1 MCDMLDEVCGYLN
14 NWFPAP
20 GGVHAGSYT
29 VTDGKLTLPFLAEG
43 QYYRIIG
50 SVFNDGIYKYGDT
63 DAPDLTDE
71 TFYGAVWALAIPPA
85 VISIAAEIIKWN
97 ADNAATLASPYQSE
111 SFGGYSYTKATAG
124 GSGTQQALTWRNV
137 YAAKLA
143 RWRKL

>member
-1 MCDMLDEVCGYLN
+1 MHDMLDEVCGYLN
-14 NWFPAP
+14 NWFLAP

-29 VTDGKLTLPFLAEG
+29 VMDGKLTLPFLAEG

-50 SVFNDGIYKYGDT
+50 SVFSDGIHRAGDT
-63 DAPDLTDE
+63 DDVLPPE
-71 TFYGAVWALAIPPA
+71 SFRGAVWALAIPPA
-85 VISIAAEIIKWN
+85 VIKIAEEIKAWE
-97 ADNAATLASPYQSE
+97 AANAATLASPYQSE